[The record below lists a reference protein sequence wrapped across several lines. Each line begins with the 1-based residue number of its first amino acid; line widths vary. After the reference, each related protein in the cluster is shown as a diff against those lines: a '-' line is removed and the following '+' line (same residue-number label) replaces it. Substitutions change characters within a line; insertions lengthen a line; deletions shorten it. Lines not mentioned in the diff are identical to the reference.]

1 MFADLIAWIFAIFFV
16 EPFEAATREKL
27 AAARAPQEIVR
38 QIGDCAR
45 RGGPILAEKGL
56 ADPGWI
62 VTTVARV
69 WVGTANIET
78 VLADLDPNCAQ
89 AVQAAR
95 PYLQQ

>member
-1 MFADLIAWIFAIFFV
+1 MLADTIAWIFAIFFV
-16 EPFEAATREKL
+16 EPFEAVAREKL

-45 RGGPILAEKGL
+45 RGGPILADKGL

-62 VTTVARV
+62 VTTVARI
-69 WVGTANIET
+69 WMGTVKIDA
-78 VLADLDPNCAQ
+78 VLTDLDPNCAQ
-89 AVQAAR
+89 AVEAAR